1 MSKRLRKREVEFI
14 CKHLQKADLEIMEAF
29 VVKEVERVE
38 YHLIC
43 YQTRQELW
51 KYLKSTK
58 LNGILKF
65 CLETFCDLFL
75 KHSTG
80 GERFARLL
88 ATWYQQTGTLV

>member
-1 MSKRLRKREVEFI
+1 MSKRLRKRDVEFI

-43 YQTRQELW
+43 YQTRQEFW
-51 KYLKSTK
+51 KYLKSMK

-65 CLETFCDLFL
+65 CLDTFCD
-75 KHSTG
+75 S
-80 GERFARLL
+80 
-88 ATWYQQTGTLV
+88 

>member
-14 CKHLQKADLEIMEAF
+14 CKHLQKADLEAF

-43 YQTRQELW
+43 YQTRQELR

-58 LNGILKF
+58 LNGILVIY
-65 CLETFCDLFL
+65 FL
-75 KHSTG
+75 STAHV
-80 GERFARLL
+80 ENVLL
-88 ATWYQQTGTLV
+88 TYLQLGINRQVH